1 MVDVGLDFSNE
12 AGSRCTN
19 GDGVFGRRMIRFG
32 NVASCEDC
40 EVFDEREVLANA
52 EGESAAVMRYG
63 YQRGESFEG

>member
-1 MVDVGLDFSNE
+1 MSGSTSAMKTGADVRKVTEWSSDDNR
-12 AGSRCTN
+12 AVR
-19 GDGVFGRRMIRFG
+19 VG

-40 EVFDEREVLANA
+40 EVFDEREILANV